1 MNETICNVMLFG
13 GIALAV
19 VFAVIAVIL
28 FVKLD
33 IPKVIGDLSG
43 STARKQIK
51 EIREKGYESLQ
62 GSGASKKDAIKSKGS
77 TSKIEVRDIKGKSAS
92 EEVSRKGNE
101 RYKKAVDE
109 LSKSRSHHHTRPE
122 ETDSEK
128 ATDILRPEEDYE
140 KETDILRPEEDYE
153 KATEILRPEE
163 DYEKETDVL
172 RSEEEYEKETD
183 VLRADDGYDRE
194 TDILTSEDEADAATD
209 VLSADDATDVLS
221 TDSDA
226 TDVLSTDDDAT
237 DVLTMDT
244 EASDSAVNT
253 ADSGETDAQGEEAEG
268 FPMLVDVVVVHTDE
282 SI

>member
-109 LSKSRSHHHTRPE
+109 LNKSRSHHHTRPE
-122 ETDSEK
+122 EADSEK

-153 KATEILRPEE
+153 KETDILRPEEDYEKETDIQRPEE

-172 RSEEEYEKETD
+172 RSEEDYEKETD
-183 VLRADDGYDRE
+183 VLRADDEYERE
-194 TDILTSEDEADAATD
+194 TDILTSEDEADA
-209 VLSADDATDVLS
+209 ATDVLS

-244 EASDSAVNT
+244 EASDS
-253 ADSGETDAQGEEAEG
+253 SETDIQGEEAEK
-268 FPMLVDVVVVHTDE
+268 FPLLVDVVVVHTDE

>member
-109 LSKSRSHHHTRPE
+109 LNKSRSHHHIRPE
-122 ETDSEK
+122 EADSEK

-140 KETDILRPEEDYE
+140 KETDVLRS
-153 KATEILRPEE
+153 EE

-172 RSEEEYEKETD
+172 RADDEYE
-183 VLRADDGYDRE
+183 RE

-209 VLSADDATDVLS
+209 VLS
-221 TDSDA
+221 TDSDV

-244 EASDSAVNT
+244 EASDSI
-253 ADSGETDAQGEEAEG
+253 ETDIQGEEAEK
-268 FPMLVDVVVVHTDE
+268 FPLLVDVVVVHTDE

>member
-109 LSKSRSHHHTRPE
+109 LNKSRSHHHIRPE
-122 ETDSEK
+122 EADSEK

-140 KETDILRPEEDYE
+140 KETDVLRS
-153 KATEILRPEE
+153 EE

-172 RSEEEYEKETD
+172 RADDEYE
-183 VLRADDGYDRE
+183 RE
-194 TDILTSEDEADAATD
+194 TDILTSEDEADA
-209 VLSADDATDVLS
+209 ATDVLS

-244 EASDSAVNT
+244 EASDS
-253 ADSGETDAQGEEAEG
+253 SETDIQGEEAEK
-268 FPMLVDVVVVHTDE
+268 FPLLVDAVVVHTDE

>member
-109 LSKSRSHHHTRPE
+109 LNKSRSHHHTRPE
-122 ETDSEK
+122 EADSEMPGAYQNSDVVK
-128 ATDILRPEEDYE
+128 HRRLSVSQIA
-140 KETDILRPEEDYE
+140 
-153 KATEILRPEE
+153 
-163 DYEKETDVL
+163 DVL
-172 RSEEEYEKETD
+172 RIHMPNTTIIMAAAPM
-183 VLRADDGYDRE
+183 RAGMYRS
-194 TDILTSEDEADAATD
+194 TLPLIMQANI
-209 VLSADDATDVLS
+209 VMKLSLI
-221 TDSDA
+221 
-226 TDVLSTDDDAT
+226 
-237 DVLTMDT
+237 
-244 EASDSAVNT
+244 
-253 ADSGETDAQGEEAEG
+253 
-268 FPMLVDVVVVHTDE
+268 H
-282 SI
+282 I

>member
-77 TSKIEVRDIKGKSAS
+77 TSKIEVRDIKGKSAF

-109 LSKSRSHHHTRPE
+109 LNKSRSHHHTRPE
-122 ETDSEK
+122 EADSEK

-153 KATEILRPEE
+153 KETDILRPEEDYEKETDILRPEE

-172 RSEEEYEKETD
+172 RSEEDYEKETD
-183 VLRADDGYDRE
+183 VLRADDEYERE
-194 TDILTSEDEADAATD
+194 TDILTSEDEADA
-209 VLSADDATDVLS
+209 ATDVLS

-244 EASDSAVNT
+244 EASDS
-253 ADSGETDAQGEEAEG
+253 SETDIQGEEAEK
-268 FPMLVDVVVVHTDE
+268 FPLLVDVVVVHTDE

>member
-109 LSKSRSHHHTRPE
+109 LNKSRSHHHIRPE
-122 ETDSEK
+122 EADSEK

-153 KATEILRPEE
+153 KETDVLRSEE

-172 RSEEEYEKETD
+172 RADDEYE
-183 VLRADDGYDRE
+183 RE

-209 VLSADDATDVLS
+209 VLS
-221 TDSDA
+221 TDSDV

-244 EASDSAVNT
+244 EASDS
-253 ADSGETDAQGEEAEG
+253 SETDIQGEEAEK
-268 FPMLVDVVVVHTDE
+268 FPLLVDVVVVHTDE

>member
-109 LSKSRSHHHTRPE
+109 LNKSRSHHHTRLE
-122 ETDSEK
+122 EADSEK

-153 KATEILRPEE
+153 KETDILRPEEDYEKETDILRPEE

-172 RSEEEYEKETD
+172 RSEEDYEKETD
-183 VLRADDGYDRE
+183 VLRADDEYERE
-194 TDILTSEDEADAATD
+194 TDILTSEDEADA
-209 VLSADDATDVLS
+209 ATDVLS

-244 EASDSAVNT
+244 EASDS
-253 ADSGETDAQGEEAEG
+253 SETDIQGEEAEK
-268 FPMLVDVVVVHTDE
+268 FPLLVDVVVVHTDE

>member
-109 LSKSRSHHHTRPE
+109 LNKSRSHHHTRPE
-122 ETDSEK
+122 EADSEK

-153 KATEILRPEE
+153 KETDILRPEEDYEKETDILRPEE

-172 RSEEEYEKETD
+172 RSEEDYEKETD
-183 VLRADDGYDRE
+183 VLRADDEYERE
-194 TDILTSEDEADAATD
+194 TDILTSEDEADA
-209 VLSADDATDVLS
+209 ATDVLS

-244 EASDSAVNT
+244 EASDS
-253 ADSGETDAQGEEAEG
+253 SETDIQGEEAEK
-268 FPMLVDVVVVHTDE
+268 FPLLVDVVVVHTDE

>member
-109 LSKSRSHHHTRPE
+109 LNKAKSHQRIRPE
-122 ETDSEK
+122 EDPEK
-128 ATDILRPEEDYE
+128 ATDILRPEEDYEKETDILRPEDDYEKETDILRPEEDYE

-153 KATEILRPEE
+153 K
-163 DYEKETDVL
+163 
-172 RSEEEYEKETD
+172 ETD
-183 VLRADDGYDRE
+183 VLRAEDEYERE
-194 TDILTSEDEADAATD
+194 TDILTSDNGSDDATD
-209 VLSADDATDVLS
+209 ILSNDDATDILSADDDATDILAMDMETSDYTSDSDDATDVLR
-221 TDSDA
+221 
-226 TDVLSTDDDAT
+226 
-237 DVLTMDT
+237 
-244 EASDSAVNT
+244 
-253 ADSGETDAQGEEAEG
+253 EEVEG
-268 FPMLVDVVVVHTDE
+268 FPMLVDIVVVHTDE
-282 SI
+282 MI